1 MLIQSAYGKSRV
13 RLVRVDRVPGRHV
26 VRDLSVNIRFT
37 GRYDESYTDGDNSA
51 VLPTDTMKNTVYAL
65 AARDGV
71 PGPETF
77 GLALARH
84 FLDGNPRLERVRIDL
99 IEQHWDRIPASGG
112 GRGTAFVRRGP
123 ETRTAAVQAG
133 RRRTIVGGGVADL
146 MILKTAGSA
155 FDGFRRDEFT
165 TLGETRDRLLATS
178 LTGTWRYRHADA
190 DFDAASGAVRRA
202 LLNAFAEHESE
213 SVQHTLHAMARAA
226 LERVAEVTAVRL
238 VMPNRHHLPV
248 DLTPFGLENRNEIF
262 VPTDEPYGLIE
273 ATLVR

>member
-1 MLIQSAYGKSRV
+1 MTVERA
-13 RLVRVDRVPGRHV
+13 PGRHG
-26 VRDLSVNIRFT
+26 VRDLTVNIRFT
-37 GRYDESYTDGDNSA
+37 GRYEESYTEGDNSA

-71 PGPETF
+71 AQPEAF

-84 FLDGNPRLERVRIDL
+84 FLDRNPRLERVRIDVA
-99 IEQHWDRIPASGG
+99 EQHWDRIPAAADAQ
-112 GRGTAFVRRGP
+112 GTAFVRRGP

-133 RRRTIVGGGVADL
+133 RRRTLVGGGVADL
-146 MILKTAGSA
+146 VILKTAGSA
-155 FDGFRRDEFT
+155 FAGFLRDEYT
-165 TLGETRDRLLATS
+165 TLAETRDRLLATA
-178 LTGTWRYRHADA
+178 LTATWRYRGADV
-190 DFDAASGAVRRA
+190 DFGEASDAIRRA
-202 LLNAFAEHESE
+202 LLDAFAAHHSA

-226 LERVAEVTAVRL
+226 LDRAQDTTSIRL

-262 VPTDEPYGLIE
+262 VPTDEPYGVIQ